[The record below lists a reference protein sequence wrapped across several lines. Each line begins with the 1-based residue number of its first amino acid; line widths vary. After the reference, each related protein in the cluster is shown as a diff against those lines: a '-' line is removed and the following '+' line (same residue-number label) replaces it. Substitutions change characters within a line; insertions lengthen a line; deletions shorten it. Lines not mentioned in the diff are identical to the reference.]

1 MKDVT
6 SCNVSARVSGNASL
20 IFGDIYAIAHQNQ
33 QEIVTMKNDK
43 SSPIRLLIVDDQS
56 LIRQGLKAMLEQE
69 PDLQV
74 VGDAEN
80 GKVALELVAELQP
93 DVVLMDIRM
102 PEMDG
107 RTATKLITQNFPNI
121 KVLVLSTFDD
131 DSYLTGAM
139 RAGAKG
145 YLLKDMPSSEL
156 ADAIRFG
163 HSGYTQ
169 FGPGLFDKLLVTEAG
184 SGSQNSAS
192 SKPSEITAREQEVLC
207 LIGVGATNRE
217 IAQQLFITEGT
228 VKTHVTSILSR
239 LNLKNRSQLAIY
251 ANSALNQEK
260 KLAGKLPQ

>member
-1 MKDVT
+1 
-6 SCNVSARVSGNASL
+6 
-20 IFGDIYAIAHQNQ
+20 
-33 QEIVTMKNDK
+33 MKNDE

-56 LIRQGLKAMLEQE
+56 LIRQGLKAILEQE
-69 PDLQV
+69 PDLHV

-80 GKVALELVAELQP
+80 GKVALELVATLQP

-107 RTATKLITQNFPNI
+107 RTATKLIVQNFPNV

-145 YLLKDMPSSEL
+145 YLLKDMPSREL

-163 HSGYTQ
+163 HYGYTQ
-169 FGPGLFDKLLVTEAG
+169 FGPGLFDKLLATKAT
-184 SGSQNSAS
+184 SSQTSQDSTS
-192 SKPSEITAREQEVLC
+192 SKPSEITAREQEVLR

-217 IAQQLFITEGT
+217 IAQQLYITEGT

-251 ANSALNQEK
+251 ANSVLNEEN
-260 KLAGKLPQ
+260 KLSGKLRE

>member
-1 MKDVT
+1 
-6 SCNVSARVSGNASL
+6 
-20 IFGDIYAIAHQNQ
+20 
-33 QEIVTMKNDK
+33 MKNDE

-56 LIRQGLKAMLEQE
+56 LIRQGLKAILEQE
-69 PDLQV
+69 PDLHV

-80 GKVALELVAELQP
+80 GKVALELVAALQP

-107 RTATKLITQNFPNI
+107 RTATKLIVQNFPKV

-145 YLLKDMPSSEL
+145 YLLKDMPSREL

-163 HSGYTQ
+163 HYGYTQ
-169 FGPGLFDKLLVTEAG
+169 FGPGLFDKLLATKAT
-184 SGSQNSAS
+184 SASTSQDSAS
-192 SKPSEITAREQEVLC
+192 SKSSEITAREQEVLR

-217 IAQQLFITEGT
+217 IAQQLYITEGT

-251 ANSALNQEK
+251 ANSVFNEENK
-260 KLAGKLPQ
+260 PSGKLGN

>member
-1 MKDVT
+1 
-6 SCNVSARVSGNASL
+6 
-20 IFGDIYAIAHQNQ
+20 
-33 QEIVTMKNDK
+33 MKNDE
-43 SSPIRLLIVDDQS
+43 SCPIRLLIVDDQS

-80 GKVALELVAELQP
+80 GKIALELVATLQP

-107 RTATKLITQNFPNI
+107 RTATKLIVQNFPNV

-163 HSGYTQ
+163 HYGYTQ
-169 FGPGLFDKLLVTEAG
+169 FGPGLFDKLLATEAI
-184 SGSQNSAS
+184 SASTSQGSAS
-192 SKPSEITAREQEVLC
+192 SKPSEITAREQEVLR

-217 IAQQLFITEGT
+217 IAQELYITEGT

-251 ANSALNQEK
+251 ANTALNEEK
-260 KLAGKLPQ
+260 KLSGNLG

>member
-1 MKDVT
+1 
-6 SCNVSARVSGNASL
+6 
-20 IFGDIYAIAHQNQ
+20 
-33 QEIVTMKNDK
+33 MKNDK

-107 RTATKLITQNFPNI
+107 RTATKLIVENFPNI

-163 HSGYTQ
+163 HYGYTQ
-169 FGPGLFDKLLVTEAG
+169 FGPGLFDKLLVMEAA
-184 SGSQNSAS
+184 SASTSQNFAS

-217 IAQQLFITEGT
+217 IAQKLFITEGT
-228 VKTHVTSILSR
+228 VKTHVTSLLNR

-251 ANSALNQEK
+251 ANSVLNQENK
-260 KLAGKLPQ
+260 PSEKLREQIGKS

>member
-1 MKDVT
+1 
-6 SCNVSARVSGNASL
+6 
-20 IFGDIYAIAHQNQ
+20 
-33 QEIVTMKNDK
+33 MKNDE

-56 LIRQGLKAMLEQE
+56 LIRQGLKAILEQE

-80 GKVALELVAELQP
+80 GKVALELVAALQP

-107 RTATKLITQNFPNI
+107 RTATKLIVQNFPNV

-145 YLLKDMPSSEL
+145 YLLKDMPSREL

-163 HSGYTQ
+163 HYGYTQ
-169 FGPGLFDKLLVTEAG
+169 FGPGLFDKLLATKAT
-184 SGSQNSAS
+184 SAPTSQDSAS
-192 SKPSEITAREQEVLC
+192 SKPSEITAREQEVLR

-217 IAQQLFITEGT
+217 IAQQLYITEGT

-251 ANSALNQEK
+251 ANTALKEENK
-260 KLAGKLPQ
+260 VSGKLQE

>member
-1 MKDVT
+1 MKRD
-6 SCNVSARVSGNASL
+6 
-20 IFGDIYAIAHQNQ
+20 
-33 QEIVTMKNDK
+33 E

-80 GKVALELVAELQP
+80 GKVALEQVEALQP

-107 RTATKLITQNFPNI
+107 RTATKLITQNFPNV

-131 DSYLTGAM
+131 DAYLAGAI

-145 YLLKDMPSSEL
+145 YLLKDMPSKEL

-163 HSGYTQ
+163 YYGYTQ
-169 FGPGLFDKLLVTEAG
+169 FGPGLFDKLLSMESAPDQTTG
-184 SGSQNSAS
+184 SPPP
-192 SKPSEITAREQEVLC
+192 KPSELTAREQEVLR
-207 LIGVGATNRE
+207 LLAVGATNRE
-217 IAQQLFITEGT
+217 IAQQLYITEGT

-239 LNLKNRSQLAIY
+239 LNFKNRSQLAIY
-251 ANSALNQEK
+251 ANSISTERNTLTARLGSQSE
-260 KLAGKLPQ
+260 GERSF

>member
-1 MKDVT
+1 
-6 SCNVSARVSGNASL
+6 
-20 IFGDIYAIAHQNQ
+20 
-33 QEIVTMKNDK
+33 MKNDE

-56 LIRQGLKAMLEQE
+56 LIRQGLKAILEQE
-69 PDLQV
+69 PDLHV

-80 GKVALELVAELQP
+80 GKVALELVAALQP

-107 RTATKLITQNFPNI
+107 RTATKLIVQNFPKV

-145 YLLKDMPSSEL
+145 YLLKDMPSREL

-163 HSGYTQ
+163 HYGYTQ
-169 FGPGLFDKLLVTEAG
+169 FGPGLFDKLLATKAT
-184 SGSQNSAS
+184 SASTSQDSAS
-192 SKPSEITAREQEVLC
+192 SKPSEITAREQEVLR

-217 IAQQLFITEGT
+217 IAQQLYITEGT

-251 ANSALNQEK
+251 ANSVFNEENK
-260 KLAGKLPQ
+260 PSGKLGN

>member
-1 MKDVT
+1 MKTDE
-6 SCNVSARVSGNASL
+6 SA
-20 IFGDIYAIAHQNQ
+20 
-33 QEIVTMKNDK
+33 K
-43 SSPIRLLIVDDQS
+43 IRLLIVDDQS

-80 GKVALELVAELQP
+80 GKVALEVVAELQP

-107 RTATKLITQNFPNI
+107 RTATKLIVQNYPHI

-156 ADAIRFG
+156 ANAIRFG
-163 HSGYTQ
+163 HYGYTQ
-169 FGPGLFDKLLVTEAG
+169 FGPGLFDKLLANEMAPT
-184 SGSQNSAS
+184 STSQKSAPA
-192 SKPSEITAREQEVLC
+192 KLSEITAREQEVLD
-207 LIGVGATNRE
+207 LIRVGATNRE
-217 IAQQLFITEGT
+217 IAQQLYITEGT
-228 VKTHVTSILSR
+228 VKTHVTSLLNR
-239 LNLKNRSQLAIY
+239 LNFRNRSQLAIY
-251 ANSALNQEK
+251 ANSVKSGES
-260 KLAGKLPQ
+260 

>member
-1 MKDVT
+1 
-6 SCNVSARVSGNASL
+6 
-20 IFGDIYAIAHQNQ
+20 
-33 QEIVTMKNDK
+33 MKNDK

-80 GKVALELVAELQP
+80 GKVALEMVAALQP

-107 RTATKLITQNFPNI
+107 RTATKLIVQNFPNI

-163 HSGYTQ
+163 HYGYTQ
-169 FGPGLFDKLLVTEAG
+169 FGPGLFDKLLLTEAA
-184 SGSQNSAS
+184 SALTSQNSAS

-217 IAQQLFITEGT
+217 IAQELFIAEGT
-228 VKTHVTSILSR
+228 VKTHVTSILNR
-239 LNLKNRSQLAIY
+239 LNLKNRSQLAVY
-251 ANSALNQEK
+251 ANSVPNQENK
-260 KLAGKLPQ
+260 PSGNLRERTGEY

>member
-1 MKDVT
+1 
-6 SCNVSARVSGNASL
+6 
-20 IFGDIYAIAHQNQ
+20 
-33 QEIVTMKNDK
+33 MKNDE

-56 LIRQGLKAMLEQE
+56 LIRQGLKAILEQE
-69 PDLQV
+69 PDLHV

-80 GKVALELVAELQP
+80 GKVALELVAALQP

-107 RTATKLITQNFPNI
+107 RTATKLIVQNFPNV

-145 YLLKDMPSSEL
+145 YLLKDMPSREL

-163 HSGYTQ
+163 HYGYTQ
-169 FGPGLFDKLLVTEAG
+169 FGPGLFDKLLATKAT
-184 SGSQNSAS
+184 SATTSQDSAS
-192 SKPSEITAREQEVLC
+192 SKPSEITAREQEVLR

-217 IAQQLFITEGT
+217 IAQQLYITEGT

-251 ANSALNQEK
+251 ANSVFNEENK
-260 KLAGKLPQ
+260 PSGKLGN

>member
-1 MKDVT
+1 
-6 SCNVSARVSGNASL
+6 
-20 IFGDIYAIAHQNQ
+20 
-33 QEIVTMKNDK
+33 MKNDE

-56 LIRQGLKAMLEQE
+56 LIRQGLKAILEQE
-69 PDLQV
+69 PDLHV

-80 GKVALELVAELQP
+80 GKVALELVATLQP

-107 RTATKLITQNFPNI
+107 RTATKLIVQNFPNV

-145 YLLKDMPSSEL
+145 YLLKDMPSREL

-163 HSGYTQ
+163 HYGYTQ
-169 FGPGLFDKLLVTEAG
+169 FGPGLFDKLLATKAT
-184 SGSQNSAS
+184 SSQTSQDSTS
-192 SKPSEITAREQEVLC
+192 SKPSEITAREQEVLR

-217 IAQQLFITEGT
+217 IAQQLYITEGT

-251 ANSALNQEK
+251 ANSVFNEEN
-260 KLAGKLPQ
+260 KLSGKLRE

>member
-1 MKDVT
+1 
-6 SCNVSARVSGNASL
+6 
-20 IFGDIYAIAHQNQ
+20 
-33 QEIVTMKNDK
+33 MKNDE

-56 LIRQGLKAMLEQE
+56 LIRQGLKAILEQE

-80 GKVALELVAELQP
+80 GKVALELVAALQP

-107 RTATKLITQNFPNI
+107 RTATKLIVQNFPNV

-145 YLLKDMPSSEL
+145 YLLKDMPSREL

-163 HSGYTQ
+163 HYGYTQ
-169 FGPGLFDKLLVTEAG
+169 FGPGLFDKLLATKAA
-184 SGSQNSAS
+184 STPTNQDSAS
-192 SKPSEITAREQEVLC
+192 SKPSEITAREQEVLR

-217 IAQQLFITEGT
+217 IAQQLYITEGT

-251 ANSALNQEK
+251 ANTALNEEN
-260 KLAGKLPQ
+260 KLSGQL